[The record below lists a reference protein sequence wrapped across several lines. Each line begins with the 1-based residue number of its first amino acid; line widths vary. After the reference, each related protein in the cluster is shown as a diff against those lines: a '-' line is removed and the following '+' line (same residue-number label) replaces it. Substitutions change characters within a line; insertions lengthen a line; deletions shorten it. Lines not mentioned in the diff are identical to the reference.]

1 MKRKDIP
8 VYAILDFLY
17 IAVSAVSARLFSN
30 MIVKFV
36 DLFVALDFFSAS
48 IVRVIT
54 LLIFFFGFVAFFAY
68 MSGYREARFDKVES
82 AAAAS
87 ASSLFHFLLGILLA
101 YTPWLF
107 GATRHIA
114 GFIAFGVN
122 YNDNELI
129 AEIPTG
135 ILIVVGLLHACLTV
149 GLMVVFHFL
158 GFRKRL
164 KNREELIGSQKE
176 RE

>member
-1 MKRKDIP
+1 MKRRDIP
-8 VYAILDFLY
+8 IYAIFDLLY
-17 IAVSAVSARLFSN
+17 IIVSAVSARLFSN
-30 MIVKFV
+30 MVVKLI
-36 DLFVALDFFSAS
+36 DLFVELTFFSAS

-54 LLIFFFGFVAFFAY
+54 LLLFFFGFIGFFSY
-68 MSGYREARFDKVES
+68 MCGYREARFDKVES

-87 ASSLFHFLLGILLA
+87 ASSLFHFLLGLLLA

-114 GFIAFGVN
+114 GFIAFGIN

-135 ILIVVGLLHACLTV
+135 ILAIVGLLHACLTV

-164 KNREELIGSQKE
+164 KYREELIGTQKE
-176 RE
+176 NQ

>member
-1 MKRKDIP
+1 MKRRDIP
-8 VYAILDFLY
+8 VYAILDLLY
-17 IAVSAVSARLFSN
+17 IVVSAVSARVFSN
-30 MIVKFV
+30 IIVKIA
-36 DLFVALDFFSAS
+36 DLFVELDFFSAS
-48 IVRVIT
+48 IIRVIT
-54 LLIFFFGFVAFFAY
+54 LLIFFFGFVGFFAY
-68 MSGYREARFDKVES
+68 VSGYREAKFDKVES

-87 ASSLFHFLLGILLA
+87 ASSLFHFLIGMLLA

-135 ILIVVGLLHACLTV
+135 TLVIVGLLHACLTV
-149 GLMVVFHFL
+149 GVMVVFHFL
-158 GFRKRL
+158 GFRRRM
-164 KNREELIGSQKE
+164 KNREALIGEQKE
-176 RE
+176 N